1 VGHVCCARPILD
13 AHILFRQAITDCSQ
27 LALEIMHGR
36 TMQTGLRGRK
46 FGVAPLQLGG
56 IIPRPQIARV
66 KASILR
72 CVPHLGRQPKDDGG
86 FTADDP
92 ETDFGMIPSR
102 PTGNRT
108 LLRMSPR

>member
-1 VGHVCCARPILD
+1 MGHVRSRSPILD
-13 AHILFRQAITDCSQ
+13 GHVPLRQPIADCAQ

-46 FGVAPLQLGG
+46 IGVARVQLGG

-72 CVPHLGRQPKDDGG
+72 CVPHLGRQLKDDGG

-92 ETDFGMIPSR
+92 ETDFGMIPLR
-102 PTGNRT
+102 PTGHRT
-108 LLRMSPR
+108 LLRMLPR